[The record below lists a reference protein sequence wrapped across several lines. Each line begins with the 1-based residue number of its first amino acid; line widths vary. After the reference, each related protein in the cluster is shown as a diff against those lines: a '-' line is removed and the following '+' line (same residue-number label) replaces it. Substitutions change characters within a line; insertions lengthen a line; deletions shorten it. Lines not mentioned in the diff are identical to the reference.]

1 MVEAELR
8 WPFPYW
14 VVFRELWWVIVC
26 GGELE
31 MVSRDGPDDG
41 SCLMEMA
48 ALTIMEECPALSLIA
63 EMGMRW
69 EKLGDFDGGDELKMK
84 KTETKQQLDALT
96 NWLSSKKFHQTSHAN
111 QLLHKELSVDHCYG
125 IDNISP
131 FFLAYMRNRSLFHAD
146 LVKALSEIHFV
157 RTTNGH
163 SELWDLRAFA

>member
-69 EKLGDFDGGDELKMK
+69 EKLGDFDGGDELKMVGEEWSIEGGDK
-84 KTETKQQLDALT
+84 KKYEKPPI
-96 NWLSSKKFHQTSHAN
+96 
-111 QLLHKELSVDHCYG
+111 YG